1 MRIIKLTL
9 KKILSKK
16 IKFRISSLLQIPGII
31 RPIAKRECNICKF
44 KGFFLSFGKPDVQCP
59 ICGSFQRQRLLILA
73 IKNTKIRK
81 FKNSKSSVLHFAP
94 EKTTEPLLRKKFL
107 NYLTADLLPK
117 AEIVI
122 DIENIK
128 IKKKF
133 DIIIANHVFEHVNDK
148 KAAKELSSI
157 LKINGV
163 LVCQVPIIEGW
174 DKTYENKLITTDSQ
188 KKIHFGQEDHLRF
201 YGKDFRKRI
210 SAGGFKLINEFTAE
224 GKDVVKYS
232 LIHGEK
238 VFFFQKL

>member
-1 MRIIKLTL
+1 MQKENATYVNLRV
-9 KKILSKK
+9 
-16 IKFRISSLLQIPGII
+16 
-31 RPIAKRECNICKF
+31 
-44 KGFFLSFGKPDVQCP
+44 FFLSFGKPDVQCP
-59 ICGSFQRQRLLILA
+59 ICGSFERHRLLILA
-73 IKNTKIRK
+73 INNAKIKKLKNL
-81 FKNSKSSVLHFAP
+81 KSSVLHFAP
-94 EKTTEPLLRKKFL
+94 EKATEPLLRKNFL
-107 NYLTADLLPK
+107 NYLTADILPK

-128 IKKKF
+128 IKKNF

-148 KAAKELSSI
+148 KAAKHLSSI
-157 LKINGV
+157 LNPNGV

-174 DKTYENKLITTDSQ
+174 DKTYENNLIKTDYQ

-232 LIHGEK
+232 LIRGEK
-238 VFFFQKL
+238 VFIFQKI